1 MKQTLKALLVL
12 AALGHCAA
20 AQASPPQAF
29 TEHSL
34 AQIERQR
41 SGEDFL
47 LVLWSVH
54 CAPCFAELALLAEA
68 LQADPNLPIELVST
82 DAPDMRADVEATLER
97 YGLGTHANWQFAE
110 NMPEKLRFH
119 IDPGWYGE
127 LPRSYFYDA
136 ARQRSGHSGALTREQ
151 LQDWLGTRAIL
162 KAE

>member
-1 MKQTLKALLVL
+1 MKRTLKALVLL
-12 AALGHCAA
+12 AALGNCTVALAA
-20 AQASPPQAF
+20 PLLDF

-34 AQIERQR
+34 QQIERQR
-41 SGEDFL
+41 NGEDFL

-68 LQADPNLPIELVST
+68 LRTDPALPIELVST

-97 YGLGTHANWQFAE
+97 YGLSAHASWQFAE
-110 NMPEKLRFH
+110 NMPDKLRFH

-136 ARQRSGHSGALTREQ
+136 AQLRSGHSGALTREQ
-151 LQDWLGTRAIL
+151 LQDWLGARVQLGA
-162 KAE
+162 K